1 MGIVIEN
8 GCCRTHGNF
17 FSNSPAPAATEPPSD
32 TPPLRPSP
40 SGTPS
45 RSKSNSSSSPSQGS
59 DTDNGGSD
67 GKSSKVGG
75 AVVAGIVISLVVVGA
90 LVAFF
95 LIKRKAMRRQQGG
108 DLEKNEHL
116 RPLAS
121 GKIKR
126 KSIVRSSIKKVYIR
140 HPGIVFIS

>member
-1 MGIVIEN
+1 MGIVIQN
-8 GCCRTHGNF
+8 GCCRTHGNS

-45 RSKSNSSSSPSQGS
+45 RSKSNSSPSQGS

-116 RPLAS
+116 SPLAS

-126 KSIVRSSIKKVYIR
+126 KSIVRSSSKKVYSIR

>member
-45 RSKSNSSSSPSQGS
+45 RSKSNSSPSQGS

-126 KSIVRSSIKKVYIR
+126 KSIVRSSSKKVYSIR